1 MHYRIVPF
9 LVVSMSRFDEWITCA
24 RFYLEFLFDTRDK
37 KGRELVLLTGP
48 LKHAYPFH
56 YIEAAVP
63 FASLHKY

>member
-1 MHYRIVPF
+1 MPF
-9 LVVSMSRFDEWITCA
+9 LVVSMCRFEEWITFA
-24 RFYLEFLFDTRDK
+24 RFYLAFLFDTREK
-37 KGRELVLLTGP
+37 KGRDLVLLIDP